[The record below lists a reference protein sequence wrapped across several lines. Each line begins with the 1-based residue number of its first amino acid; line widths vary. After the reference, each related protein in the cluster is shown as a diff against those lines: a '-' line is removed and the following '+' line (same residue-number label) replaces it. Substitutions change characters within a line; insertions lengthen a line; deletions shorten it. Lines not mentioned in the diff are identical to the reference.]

1 MLQHFDAHPE
11 SPRMITFSRTFF
23 LDVIVSALKETGHR
37 KKKRKTET
45 GLVQKYQVTRMNDRF
60 LGDR

>member
-23 LDVIVSALKETGHR
+23 LDVIVSALKETE
-37 KKKRKTET
+37 KRKTDT

>member
-23 LDVIVSALKETGHR
+23 LDVIVSGNRTQKKE
-37 KKKRKTET
+37 KKNR
-45 GLVQKYQVTRMNDRF
+45 DRISSEIS
-60 LGDR
+60 GYEDE